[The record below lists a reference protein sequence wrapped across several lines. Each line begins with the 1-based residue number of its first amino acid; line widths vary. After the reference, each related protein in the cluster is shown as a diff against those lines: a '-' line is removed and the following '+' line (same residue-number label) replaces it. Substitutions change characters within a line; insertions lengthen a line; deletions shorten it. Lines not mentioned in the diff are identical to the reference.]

1 MFTEDQILR
10 LMRERVDHPATP
22 KELQHLL
29 RVPREERATFRRRL
43 RALVSS
49 GALVE
54 IRGHR
59 FGLPDRMNLIVGR
72 VSTNPRGFAFVDA
85 ESPADDGPASVYIAG
100 NNLNQA
106 MHGDRVVVRVEH
118 QRNGDRAE
126 GRILRILERGAQRI
140 VGRYEADGS
149 ALGFVVPFDRRII
162 MDVQIPKG
170 ETKGASPGEMA
181 TAEITRWPTATRPA
195 LGRIVEVLGR
205 LDEPG
210 VDTAVIIRKY
220 NLPDQHSEAAIAEAR
235 RLGTSVRDRD
245 IQERTDFRRWTTV
258 TIDGEHARDFDDA
271 ISIDRMPSGNFWLG
285 VHIAD
290 VSHYV
295 QEDTAL
301 DAEAY
306 ERSTS
311 VYFPERAVHMFPAEL
326 STGLCSLNPHVD
338 RLVQSCL
345 MEVDRRTGAV
355 IRYEMHD
362 GVIRSRARMTYTDV
376 NAILT
381 DRDAQVM
388 ERYRPLVPMFERMHE
403 LFGILN
409 ARRRRRGS
417 IDFDLQES
425 EIVLDDEGM
434 VEAIAAAERNVAH
447 RLIEEFMLLANE
459 TVATHLEKR
468 GVPTLFRIHE
478 PPDPAKVEIF
488 EEFIATLGYSLSG
501 LPGSLEPRNFQGLV
515 EKIRGKPEEK
525 PIAFLMLRTMQKA
538 RYDSVNVGHFGLAA
552 DAYTHFTSPIRRYPD
567 LVVHR
572 VLRESRRGMTEE
584 RRTDLSEELPEIGR
598 HTSERERRAND
609 AERELVQWKKV
620 RFMADKVGDE
630 FDGYVTGV
638 SAFGLYIEL
647 VEHFVEGMVHVSTMA
662 DDYYRFVERAH
673 VLRGENN
680 GRVYRLGDRV
690 NVQVIRV
697 DTERRQ
703 IDLGLTEILDAV
715 RRSGGRGDRRK
726 RGSRGGA
733 PAAGA
738 SIASLRAAERQRA
751 GVGSPRALKTESRKP
766 AGRDDR
772 LKRKGRFRRRGR
784 R

>member
-1 MFTEDQILR
+1 MFSEEQILR
-10 LMRERVDHPATP
+10 LIRERADHPATA
-22 KELQHLL
+22 KELQQLL
-29 RVPREERATFRRRL
+29 RVPSDERATFRRRL
-43 RALVSS
+43 RALAGS

-54 IRGHR
+54 IRGNR

-85 ESPADDGPASVYIAG
+85 ESPGDDGPASVYIAG

-118 QRNGDRAE
+118 RRDGDRAE
-126 GRILRILERGAQRI
+126 GRILRVLERGAQRV
-140 VGRYEADGS
+140 VGRYEVDGAS
-149 ALGFVVPFDRRII
+149 QGFVVPFDRRII

-170 ETKGASPGEMA
+170 ETGGATRGEMV
-181 TAEITRWPTATRPA
+181 TVEITRWPTATRPA

-220 NLPDQHSEAAIAEAR
+220 NLPDRHSDAAVAEAR
-235 RLGTSVRDRD
+235 RLGAAVKERDT
-245 IQERTDFRRWTTV
+245 QQRTDFRRWPTV
-258 TIDGEHARDFDDA
+258 TIDGENARDFDDA
-271 ISIDRMPSGNFWLG
+271 ISIDRLPSGNFWLG

-290 VSHYV
+290 VAHYV
-295 QEDTAL
+295 QENTAL

-345 MEVDRRTGAV
+345 MEIDRRTGAV
-355 IRYEMHD
+355 SRYEIHD
-362 GVIRSRARMTYTDV
+362 AVIRSQARMTYTDV

-381 DRDAQVM
+381 DRNAEVM
-388 ERYRPLVPMFERMHE
+388 ERYRPFVPMFERLHE

-425 EIVLDDEGM
+425 QIVLDDEGM

-447 RLIEEFMLLANE
+447 RLIEEFMLIANE
-459 TVATHLEKR
+459 TVAAHLEKR
-468 GVPTLFRIHE
+468 GVPTLYRIHE
-478 PPDPAKVEIF
+478 EPDPAKVEIF
-488 EEFIATLGYSLSG
+488 EEFVSTLGYSLSG
-501 LPGSLEPRNFQGLV
+501 PPDSLEPRHFQRLV

-538 RYDSVNVGHFGLAA
+538 RYDAANLGHFGLAA

-572 VLRESRRGMTEE
+572 VLRESRRGMPED
-584 RRTDLSEELPEIGR
+584 RRADLIEELPDLGR

-630 FDGYVTGV
+630 FDGYITGV

-673 VLRGENN
+673 VLRGEKN

-690 NVQVIRV
+690 SVQVIRV

-703 IDLGLTEILDAV
+703 IDLGLTEILEAV
-715 RRSGGRGDRRK
+715 RRAGGRSDGRARK
-726 RGSRGGA
+726 SGRGSRDRE
-733 PAAGA
+733 PAGA
-738 SIASLRAAERQRA
+738 GARAS
-751 GVGSPRALKTESRKP
+751 GSGGP
-766 AGRDDR
+766 AGAGGRRPDRRDGR
-772 LKRKGRFRRRGR
+772 QKGRFKGRGRFRRRGR